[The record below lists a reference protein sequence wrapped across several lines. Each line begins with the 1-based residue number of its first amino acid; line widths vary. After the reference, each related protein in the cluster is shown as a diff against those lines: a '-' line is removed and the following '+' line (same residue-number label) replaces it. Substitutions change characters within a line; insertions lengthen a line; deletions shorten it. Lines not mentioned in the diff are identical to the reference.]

1 MLGLGTWVCESVIYA
16 VRDTGGMWQI
26 LGEEALYVEFAD
38 VFRKRVTELAS
49 EMEDGQR
56 FVDYMKDTEVTH
68 LFNGGTETHAFTI
81 RPDASLT
88 PEDIQYMSDIILAIA
103 KADLDR
109 YFVSLDGNYQKCIVN
124 IRTDEEPE
132 LIGKNRTDGYGSGK
146 IYNQIIDSLSK
157 PGRANDSMI

>member
-1 MLGLGTWVCESVIYA
+1 
-16 VRDTGGMWQI
+16 MWQI

-38 VFRKRVTELAS
+38 VFKRRIMELAS
-49 EMEDGQR
+49 EIENGER
-56 FVDYMKDTEVTH
+56 FVDYVKESEVTY

-81 RPDASLT
+81 RPDKSLT
-88 PEDIQYMSDIILAIA
+88 PEEIQYMSDIVLAIA
-103 KADLDR
+103 QADLDR

-132 LIGKNRTDGYGSGK
+132 LIGLNRTEGYAAGK
-146 IYNQIIDSLSK
+146 IYGQIIESLSK